1 LITVLAPPDRREA
14 LGSIIFRE
22 TTTIGLRWHT
32 AERERLEREVVQVQT
47 PHGPARVKLARRGG
61 AVINAAPEFD
71 DCARL
76 ASDGGISVK
85 DAHALVMKAYL
96 DRKT

>member
-1 LITVLAPPDRREA
+1 
-14 LGSIIFRE
+14 
-22 TTTIGLRWHT
+22 
-32 AERERLEREVVQVQT
+32 LEREVVQVQT
-47 PHGPARVKLARRGG
+47 PHGSARVKLARRAG

-76 ASDGGISVK
+76 ASAAGISVK